1 MAVGTGGA
9 LEMCMTALCDR
20 GQHILLPKPGPTLT
34 LWVLKPSTTACWYVF
49 VIVYS
54 VYTCI

>member
-20 GQHILLPKPGPTLT
+20 GQHILLPKPGPTLFRCYADT
-34 LWVLKPSTTACWYVF
+34 ICMGIEAKY
-49 VIVYS
+49 YS
-54 VYTCI
+54 LVGMFL